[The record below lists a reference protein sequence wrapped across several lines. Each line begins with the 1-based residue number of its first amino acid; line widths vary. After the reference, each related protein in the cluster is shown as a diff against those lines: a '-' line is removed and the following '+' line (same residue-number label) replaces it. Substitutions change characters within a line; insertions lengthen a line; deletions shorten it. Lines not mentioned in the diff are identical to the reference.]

1 VGVLAG
7 SFLTLVRPFFYLN
20 EMTRSSPALF
30 EEKKDNWLLGKDP
43 PDWVLFYKTPGHPCL
58 YILYTPCTYLNQS
71 TIHANFDQYAIS
83 F

>member
-30 EEKKDNWLLGKDP
+30 EKKKGEP
-43 PDWVLFYKTPGHPCL
+43 TVLSQEG
-58 YILYTPCTYLNQS
+58 I
-71 TIHANFDQYAIS
+71 
-83 F
+83 